1 MELWAVSSDRGGAE
15 GTEWA
20 SGQHLRCKHRQDH
33 GKSSHT
39 SLTTNTYL
47 LIEPGQENCLFLQSM
62 KWFSRLLP
70 AWALPCCQCSGS
82 SYREQTRLLKQGGY
96 KNCYSWGQILYFY
109 RQAQTWWTSNKLQ
122 QWLLVLS
129 FSKIVVSLYP
139 RNPVPASVLAWVHMW
154 NVSPSPRPC
163 FYIHFSATWTHQPLR
178 RCDSLLSCTLLP
190 ACLFSMCLWLM
201 RSCWADITWCK
212 VLILHPQLIRTLD
225 GGDTS
230 FQLSHK
236 DGLLVC
242 F

>member
-1 MELWAVSSDRGGAE
+1 MELWAVSSDSGGAE

-96 KNCYSWGQILYFY
+96 KNCYSWGQIF
-109 RQAQTWWTSNKLQ
+109 TSIGRPKPDELLISYNNDYWFFLFQKL
-122 QWLLVLS
+122 WLAY
-129 FSKIVVSLYP
+129 IPGIPSLLHFWLGFTCEMSHLP
-139 RNPVPASVLAWVHMW
+139 QGPISTFTSQPHEHT
-154 NVSPSPRPC
+154 SPSGDV
-163 FYIHFSATWTHQPLR
+163 IHFWVAPSSLPVCSACVFGWWDQPELT
-178 RCDSLLSCTLLP
+178 SLDVKS
-190 ACLFSMCLWLM
+190 
-201 RSCWADITWCK
+201 
-212 VLILHPQLIRTLD
+212 
-225 GGDTS
+225 
-230 FQLSHK
+230 
-236 DGLLVC
+236 
-242 F
+242 

>member
-70 AWALPCCQCSGS
+70 AWALPSCQCSGS
-82 SYREQTRLLKQGGY
+82 SYREQTQLLKQGGY

-122 QWLLVLS
+122 QWLLVLFQNLWLAYIPGIPS
-129 FSKIVVSLYP
+129 LLQFWLGFTCEMSHLPQGPVSTFTSQP
-139 RNPVPASVLAWVHMW
+139 HEHT
-154 NVSPSPRPC
+154 SPSGDV
-163 FYIHFSATWTHQPLR
+163 IHFWVAPSSLPVCSACVFGWWDHAELT
-178 RCDSLLSCTLLP
+178 SLDVKS
-190 ACLFSMCLWLM
+190 
-201 RSCWADITWCK
+201 
-212 VLILHPQLIRTLD
+212 
-225 GGDTS
+225 
-230 FQLSHK
+230 
-236 DGLLVC
+236 
-242 F
+242 